1 MMMAIIGLAVL
12 HRSRGGRNEKRDERR
27 KKAGERDLAV
37 SSCLIF
43 FTPVYFFLVQPE
55 ENLTVLQDKESEG
68 KKRT

>member
-1 MMMAIIGLAVL
+1 MMATIGLVIL
-12 HRSRGGRNEKRDERR
+12 HRSRRGRNEKREEQR
-27 KKAGERDLAV
+27 KRAGERDLVV

-43 FTPVYFFLVQPE
+43 FSPVYFFLVQTE